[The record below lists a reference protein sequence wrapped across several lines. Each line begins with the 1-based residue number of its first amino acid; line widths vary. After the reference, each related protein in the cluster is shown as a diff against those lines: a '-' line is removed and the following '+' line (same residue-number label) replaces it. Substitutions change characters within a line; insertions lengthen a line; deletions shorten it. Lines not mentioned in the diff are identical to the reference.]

1 MLLSVF
7 KKNRKLLFRIFFM
20 LVLAGGLCC
29 ICLLC
34 SLASTIKYP
43 FYITLPEICI
53 IFISLIGLSLF
64 ASRSVYFL
72 VAFIASFCLVAD
84 IHLLSTYG
92 TPFFLNWENFLSA
105 LFLTDVGEFFSY
117 LPLLKFQEISASIFC
132 IVGLILTLFTKP
144 YKKIKTRYI
153 TVLSI
158 LFCLTY
164 PLTFIL
170 PVSKWIFQKQPQTNI
185 ASLET
190 TFTITNSENLP
201 QNVVL
206 LIGES
211 HRYDFFTEAFQSY
224 KNKYN
229 KIITFSNYYS
239 PFGYTENNMISIL
252 TAFNSEDIN
261 QRNRK
266 EPLPP
271 SLLALFKQAGY
282 QTFFVNYELSTK
294 SKTVINT
301 FNQEADKG
309 LVYHQETINKGDK
322 EFLRYNDFRDWF
334 RNQSNDLEI
343 PRLLHNIFEDK
354 THKHFIVIK
363 MIGVHMVQEDR
374 YPKAWD
380 IRKPSFQDKR
390 NKSDLACRKNA
401 FSCYKRDTRYELHIN
416 TYANAM
422 DYSVYVIDKIIEQIA
437 LEKDP
442 SFILF
447 VSDHGFCMFDGGVG
461 YNSGNCQ
468 AGFKIPFVAFGNT
481 AYIDEHKNQWKILAK
496 NSLIAASHDY
506 LFNTIPSLAGIDF
519 QQKAIHLD
527 LTTPMVKEKPQ
538 IVYVE
543 QKEVMLKDL
552 K

>member
-1 MLLSVF
+1 MRLSIF
-7 KKNRKLLFRIFFM
+7 EKNEKLLLRILFM
-20 LVLAGGLCC
+20 LILAGGLSC

-34 SLASTIKYP
+34 SLASTIRYS
-43 FYITLPEICI
+43 FYITLPEAFI
-53 IFISLIGLSLF
+53 IFISLTGLSLF
-64 ASRSVYFL
+64 ASRSIYFL
-72 VAFIASFCLVAD
+72 IAFIASFCLVAD

-92 TPFFLNWENFLSA
+92 TPFFLNWENYLSA
-105 LFLTDVGEFFSY
+105 LFSTDVGEFFSY

-132 IVGLILTLFTKP
+132 IVGIILTLFTKP
-144 YKKIKTRYI
+144 YKKIKLRYI
-153 TVLSI
+153 IALSI

-164 PLTFIL
+164 PLTFIV
-170 PVSKWIFQKQPQTNI
+170 PVSKWIFQKQPRIN
-185 ASLET
+185 AVSSET
-190 TFTITNSENLP
+190 TFKITNFENLP

-211 HRYDFFTEAFQSY
+211 HRYDFFTDAFQPY
-224 KNKYN
+224 QNKYDQL
-229 KIITFSNYYS
+229 ITFSNYYS

-252 TAFNSEDIN
+252 TALNSEDIN
-261 QRNRK
+261 QKNK
-266 EPLPP
+266 NSPLPP
-271 SLLALFKQAGY
+271 SLISLFKLAGY
-282 QTFFVNYELSTK
+282 ETFFINYELSTK

-309 LVYHQETINKGDK
+309 LVYHQETITKNDK

-343 PRLLHNIFEDK
+343 PRLLHNIFKDK
-354 THKHFIVIK
+354 NHRHFIVIK

-380 IRKPSFQDKR
+380 IRKPSFQDKH

-401 FSCYKRDTRYELHIN
+401 LSCYKGDTHHKLHIN

-422 DYSVYVIDKIIEQIA
+422 DYSVYVIDKIIGQVA
-437 LEKDP
+437 LEKTP
-442 SFILF
+442 SFMLF
-447 VSDHGFCMFDGGVG
+447 TSDHGFCMFDAGVG

-468 AGFKIPFVAFGNT
+468 AGFKIPFIAFGNT
-481 AYIDEHKNQWKILAK
+481 AYINEHKNQWETLAK

-506 LFNTIPSLAGIDF
+506 LFSTILSLAGIDL
-519 QQKAIHLD
+519 QQKDIYLD
-527 LTTPMVKEKPQ
+527 LTTHTVKEKPQ

-543 QKEVMLKDL
+543 QKGIMLEDL